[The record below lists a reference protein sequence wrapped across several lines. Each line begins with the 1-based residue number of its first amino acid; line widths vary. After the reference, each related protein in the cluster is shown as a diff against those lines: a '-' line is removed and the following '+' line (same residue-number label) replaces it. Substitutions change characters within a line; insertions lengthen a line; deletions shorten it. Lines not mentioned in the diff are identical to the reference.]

1 MTAYINRLIVVM
13 VVCQIVIVITP
24 DAENAKRS
32 VRTVCALVS
41 LLTLLS
47 PLNHLLSISDDLTDK
62 ITAFF
67 TTETSQNYDEKEAGA
82 ASILQYVTE
91 RYGIDELSV
100 VIVTDESDTEVTEL
114 RFFIENCPYATRAIL
129 EAELC
134 EAFELPVYVFSE

>member
-1 MTAYINRLIVVM
+1 MTAYINRLIAVM
-13 VVCQIVIVITP
+13 VVCQIATIIAP

-32 VRTVCALVS
+32 IRSVCALVS

-47 PLNHLLSISDDLTDK
+47 PLSHLFSISDNLTEK

-67 TTETSQNYDEKEAGA
+67 TMETSQTYDEKEAGA

-100 VIVTDESDTEVTEL
+100 VIVTDESDTEVTEI
-114 RFFIENCPYATRAIL
+114 RFFIEDCPYAARAVL
-129 EAELC
+129 ESELS
-134 EAFELPVYVFSE
+134 EAFKLPVYVFSE